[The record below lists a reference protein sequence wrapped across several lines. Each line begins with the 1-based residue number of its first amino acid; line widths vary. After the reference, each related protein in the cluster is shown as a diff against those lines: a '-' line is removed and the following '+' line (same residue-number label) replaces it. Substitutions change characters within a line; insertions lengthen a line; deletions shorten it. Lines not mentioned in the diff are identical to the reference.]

1 MKRYLTAIF
10 IGLSVLTLVIG
21 LRFDV
26 IWSGIVSWGLVVIL
40 LTFAA
45 FFSLNI
51 FQMMNKRNMILIHA
65 EIHMN
70 ERNDSKYLCNL
81 NDTNN

>member
-10 IGLSVLTLVIG
+10 IGLSVLTLIIG

-45 FFSLNI
+45 FFTKYI
-51 FQMMNKRNMILIHA
+51 P
-65 EIHMN
+65 
-70 ERNDSKYLCNL
+70 NDEQKKHDSYSCR
-81 NDTNN
+81 DSYE